1 MSNVTQKLN
10 WVIVHF
16 GQDMNWWVKK
26 VNDVIKW
33 DVDGWSIIDPRQLAH
48 IIELMDPLRE
58 YGLQLDIV
66 EDAFFKFTVSDDLGN
81 KQVRLNRVSDSLFET
96 EENIFALPD
105 SLDEEKGPYA
115 DFLDHITRVRVAM
128 LNDLINL
135 KHQLTIEEF
144 EEEISEQQ
152 QNDLIEGSVTHVFQE
167 ITSILEYIPT
177 GYEIDPEDEELTSI
191 RNEEISDHDEFPDLD
206 EEEKIEEDETM
217 RWDEEESNNHE
228 NNLQEKP
235 SKI

>member
-128 LNDLINL
+128 LNDLI
-135 KHQLTIEEF
+135 I
-144 EEEISEQQ
+144 I
-152 QNDLIEGSVTHVFQE
+152 LIYS
-167 ITSILEYIPT
+167 SCIL
-177 GYEIDPEDEELTSI
+177 
-191 RNEEISDHDEFPDLD
+191 
-206 EEEKIEEDETM
+206 
-217 RWDEEESNNHE
+217 
-228 NNLQEKP
+228 
-235 SKI
+235 